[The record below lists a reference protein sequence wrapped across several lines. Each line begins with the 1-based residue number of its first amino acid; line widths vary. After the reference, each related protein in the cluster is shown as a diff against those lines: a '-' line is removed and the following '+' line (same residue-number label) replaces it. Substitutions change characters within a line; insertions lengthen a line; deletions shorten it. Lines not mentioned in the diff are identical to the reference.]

1 MYNYVFNYVFLKTT
15 FLSEC
20 KMTSVS
26 VNLNWKHFFMIF
38 FIWFDFT
45 LIYIDE
51 TFGNVFFFFLYNW
64 DINLFMKW
72 HMVLSADTTED
83 INTVS
88 LVQRTPLFP
97 LYKFHRQY
105 NHAISVWPFPS
116 LYVNKTRLL
125 TKWSFIAR

>member
-1 MYNYVFNYVFLKTT
+1 MYNYVFNYIFLKTT

-26 VNLNWKHFFMIF
+26 VNLNWKHFLWF
-38 FIWFDFT
+38 FLLSD
-45 LIYIDE
+45 LILLLFIQMKPLE
-51 TFGNVFFFFLYNW
+51 MFSFFLYNC

-105 NHAISVWPFPS
+105 NDAISVWPFPS